1 MNDSVPQWYDDEAGP
16 LVRLYAMTGGRARA
30 SGRFDLMTVVRAVA
44 PHAHGPPLP
53 PEQQLLHRLC
63 ARPRT
68 VADVASDAGLPLGV
82 VRVLLDDLL
91 AAGLLSAGP
100 QVEPACLP
108 DPHLLRRVIDGL
120 RAL

>member
-1 MNDSVPQWYDDEAGP
+1 MNDSVPLWFDDEAGP
-16 LVRLYAMTGGRARA
+16 LVRLYAMTGGRAGA
-30 SGRFDLMTVVRAVA
+30 SGRFDLMTVVRAV
-44 PHAHGPPLP
+44 PLPGHGPPLP
-53 PEQQLLHRLC
+53 PEQRELHLLC

-68 VADVASDAGLPLGV
+68 VADLASDAGLPLGV

-91 AAGLLSAGP
+91 TSGLIGVGP
-100 QVEPACLP
+100 QVQPAGLP